1 MLNDH
6 LSILDSNNDA
16 ILNKSTNFEG
26 AEGAEGDDGESGY
39 VSKESQK
46 NIRIKVWKQSVE
58 QHGKKSKAIHSAA
71 NSKLHMKSSEE
82 NSTESIRAGSPINY
96 VWDKKKKMLE

>member
-39 VSKESQK
+39 ISKES
-46 NIRIKVWKQSVE
+46 
-58 QHGKKSKAIHSAA
+58 
-71 NSKLHMKSSEE
+71 
-82 NSTESIRAGSPINY
+82 
-96 VWDKKKKMLE
+96 